1 MRFSLG
7 YTRNHRYLDE
17 EKTFSIDTYSLSTN
31 LAIYPDLTSAMSV
44 SYSESDVLV
53 KGAGPGDKDAF
64 VNTKS
69 ISSRIDASARLYR
82 SLTAF
87 LEANYNTADND
98 LVGSNET
105 ARSVFSLNY
114 RPSDIMNLRS
124 SYTAFFLDD
133 DRTNSL
139 SASVELYLL
148 RTYKSRLSLYVN
160 HARADESTTNI
171 RVIGSWDIS
180 EFLTFSTS
188 GNYNISSKDTYSFN
202 ASLSMRL

>member
-1 MRFSLG
+1 
-7 YTRNHRYLDE
+7 
-17 EKTFSIDTYSLSTN
+17 
-31 LAIYPDLTSAMSV
+31 
-44 SYSESDVLV
+44 
-53 KGAGPGDKDAF
+53 
-64 VNTKS
+64 
-69 ISSRIDASARLYR
+69 
-82 SLTAF
+82 
-87 LEANYNTADND
+87 
-98 LVGSNET
+98 
-105 ARSVFSLNY
+105 
-114 RPSDIMNLRS
+114 MNLRS